1 MAELITASNYAESIE
16 CPLTYG
22 DVDLDLI
29 YDEVYVE
36 PADATLDPENDYS
49 VTDSEPVSALIKMQL
64 QRN

>member
-1 MAELITASNYAESIE
+1 MAELITAGNYAESIE

-36 PADATLDPENDYS
+36 PTDATLDPEMII
-49 VTDSEPVSALIKMQL
+49 V
-64 QRN
+64 